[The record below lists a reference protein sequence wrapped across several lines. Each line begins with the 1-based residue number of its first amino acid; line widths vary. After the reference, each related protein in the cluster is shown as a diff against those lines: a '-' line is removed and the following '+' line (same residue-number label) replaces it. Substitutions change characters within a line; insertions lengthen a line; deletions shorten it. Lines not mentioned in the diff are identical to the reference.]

1 MSARTCPAAP
11 GPRSTP
17 GPGRCGDGGAGSL
30 RACAGAWEGRSFRLF
45 FFGRGISA
53 VGDRIVSVALAFAVL
68 DLTGS
73 VKDLGLVLAAQTV
86 PLVLFLLIGGVWSDR
101 LPRRAVMIASDLVR
115 AGAQGASALLL
126 VSGTAHV
133 WQLVVLQAAHGTA
146 DAFFEPAAQALL
158 PETVAAADLQQA
170 NALIAVSTNVANV
183 GGPALA
189 GVLVATLG
197 AGWGLAIDAGSFL
210 ASAAYLSLM
219 RVQAII
225 PAARTG
231 TLSELRSG
239 WRAFRS
245 RTWLWVS
252 ALEFMAANA
261 LFSAYLVL
269 GPQVART
276 SLGGP
281 GAWAA
286 ISTASG
292 IGAVLGGTLG
302 LRWNPRYPLRAMFV
316 TSLVGTS
323 PLLVL
328 LAAVA
333 PLPVLLAAAVISGM
347 SVSFFNLVWFAV
359 VQRRIPGRELSR
371 VSSWDALGSYAI
383 TPVGLAAAGPIGIAL
398 GISTTLYAAAALGA
412 IGTVAVLAVPS
423 VRNLTG
429 QPAGGEELPR
439 SLPHPD
445 RPGP

>member
-1 MSARTCPAAP
+1 MR
-11 GPRSTP
+11 
-17 GPGRCGDGGAGSL
+17 GGAWGQ
-30 RACAGAWEGRSFRLF
+30 RSFRLF
-45 FFGRGISA
+45 FFGQGISA

-86 PLVLFLLIGGVWSDR
+86 PLVVFLLMGGVWSDR
-101 LPRRAVMIASDLVR
+101 LPRRTVMLTSDLVR

-126 VSGTAHV
+126 VSGNAHV
-133 WQLVVLQAAHGTA
+133 WQLVALQAVYGAA
-146 DAFFEPAAQALL
+146 EAFFKPAAQALL

-170 NALIAVSTNVANV
+170 NALIAVSGNIANV

-210 ASAAYLSLM
+210 VSAAYLSLM
-219 RVQAII
+219 RVQAVV

-231 TLSELRSG
+231 TLSELRAG
-239 WRAFRS
+239 WRAFWS

-261 LFSAYLVL
+261 LSFSPYLVL
-269 GPQVART
+269 GPEIART

-292 IGAVLGGTLG
+292 IGAALGGTLG

-316 TSLVGTS
+316 TSLIGTS

-333 PLPVLLAAAVISGM
+333 PLPALLAAAVISGM
-347 SVSFFNLVWFAV
+347 SISFFNLVWFAV
-359 VQRRIPGRELSR
+359 VQRRIPGEELSR

-383 TPVGLAAAGPIGIAL
+383 TPIGLAAAGPIGIAL
-398 GISTTLYAAAALGA
+398 GISTTLYAAAALGVL
-412 IGTVAVLAVPS
+412 GTVAVLAVPS
-423 VRNLTG
+423 VRNLTYD
-429 QPAGGEELPR
+429 PSGGDQCR
-439 SLPHPD
+439 S
-445 RPGP
+445 

>member
-1 MSARTCPAAP
+1 MR
-11 GPRSTP
+11 
-17 GPGRCGDGGAGSL
+17 GGAWGQ
-30 RACAGAWEGRSFRLF
+30 RSFRLF
-45 FFGRGISA
+45 FFGQGISA
-53 VGDRIVSVALAFAVL
+53 VGDRVVSVALAFAVL

-86 PLVLFLLIGGVWSDR
+86 PLVLFLLMGGVWSDR
-101 LPRRAVMIASDLVR
+101 MSRRIVMLASDLVR
-115 AGAQGASALLL
+115 AGAQCASAFLL
-126 VSGTAHV
+126 VSGNARV
-133 WQLVVLQAAHGTA
+133 WQLVVLQAVYGAA
-146 DAFFEPAAQALL
+146 EAFFIPAAQALL

-170 NALIAVSTNVANV
+170 NALIAVSGNIANV

-197 AGWGLAIDAGSFL
+197 AGWGLAVDAGSFL

-219 RVQAII
+219 RVQAVI

-231 TLSELRSG
+231 TLSELRAG

-252 ALEFMAANA
+252 VLEFMAANA
-261 LFSAYLVL
+261 LAFDPYLVL
-269 GPQVART
+269 GPQIART

-292 IGAVLGGTLG
+292 IGAILGGTLG
-302 LRWNPRYPLRAMFV
+302 LRWKPRYPLRAMFV
-316 TSLVGTS
+316 TSVVGTS

-333 PLPVLLAAAVISGM
+333 PLPALLAAAVLSGM
-347 SVSFFNLVWFAV
+347 SISFFNLVWFAV
-359 VQRRIPGRELSR
+359 VQRRIPGEELSR

-383 TPVGLAAAGPIGIAL
+383 APIGLAAAGPIGIAL
-398 GISTTLYAAAALGA
+398 GFSTTLYAAAALGVV
-412 IGTVAVLAVPS
+412 GTVAVLTVPS
-423 VRNLTG
+423 VRNLTADPSDG
-429 QPAGGEELPR
+429 
-439 SLPHPD
+439 D
-445 RPGP
+445 

>member
-1 MSARTCPAAP
+1 MR
-11 GPRSTP
+11 
-17 GPGRCGDGGAGSL
+17 GGAWGQ
-30 RACAGAWEGRSFRLF
+30 RSFRLF
-45 FFGRGISA
+45 FFGQGISA

-73 VKDLGLVLAAQTV
+73 VKDLGLVLSAQTV
-86 PLVLFLLIGGVWSDR
+86 PLLLFLLMGGVWSDR
-101 LPRRAVMIASDLVR
+101 LPRRAVMLTSDLVR

-126 VSGTAHV
+126 VSGNARV
-133 WQLVVLQAAHGTA
+133 WQLVVLQAVYGAA
-146 DAFFEPAAQALL
+146 EAFFKPAAQALL

-170 NALIAVSTNVANV
+170 NALIAVSGNIANV

-189 GVLVATLG
+189 GVLVATVG
-197 AGWGLAIDAGSFL
+197 PGWGLAIDASSFL
-210 ASAAYLSLM
+210 ASAAFLSLM
-219 RVQAII
+219 RVQAVI

-231 TLSELRSG
+231 TLSELRAG

-261 LFSAYLVL
+261 LSFSPYLVL
-269 GPQVART
+269 GPEIART

-316 TSLVGTS
+316 TSLIGTS

-333 PLPVLLAAAVISGM
+333 PLPALLVAAVISGM
-347 SVSFFNLVWFAV
+347 SISFFNLVWFAV
-359 VQRRIPGRELSR
+359 VQRRIPGEELSR

-383 TPVGLAAAGPIGIAL
+383 TPIGLAAAGPIGIAL
-398 GISTTLYAAAALGA
+398 GISTTLYAAAALGVL
-412 IGTVAVLAVPS
+412 GTVAVLAVPS
-423 VRNLTG
+423 VRNLTDDPSDG
-429 QPAGGEELPR
+429 SVEAALGSG
-439 SLPHPD
+439 
-445 RPGP
+445 

>member
-1 MSARTCPAAP
+1 MR
-11 GPRSTP
+11 
-17 GPGRCGDGGAGSL
+17 GGAWGQ
-30 RACAGAWEGRSFRLF
+30 RSFRLF
-45 FFGRGISA
+45 FFGQGISA

-73 VKDLGLVLAAQTV
+73 VRDLGLVLAAQTV
-86 PLVLFLLIGGVWSDR
+86 PLVLFLLMGGVWSDR
-101 LPRRAVMIASDLVR
+101 LSRRAVMLTSDLVR

-126 VSGTAHV
+126 VSGKAQV
-133 WQLVVLQAAHGTA
+133 WQLVVLQAIYGSAE
-146 DAFFEPAAQALL
+146 AFFKPAAQALL

-170 NALIAVSTNVANV
+170 NALIAVSGNIANV

-219 RVQAII
+219 RVQAVI
-225 PAARTG
+225 PAPRTG

-252 ALEFMAANA
+252 ALEFMASNA
-261 LFSAYLVL
+261 LAFSPYLVL
-269 GPQVART
+269 GPEIART

-316 TSLVGTS
+316 TSLIGTS

-333 PLPVLLAAAVISGM
+333 PLPALLGAAVISGM
-347 SVSFFNLVWFAV
+347 SISFFNLVWFAV
-359 VQRRIPGRELSR
+359 VQRRIPGEELSR

-383 TPVGLAAAGPIGIAL
+383 TPIGLAAAGPIGIAL
-398 GISTTLYAAAALGA
+398 GISTTLYAAAALGLLA
-412 IGTVAVLAVPS
+412 TVAVLAVPS
-423 VRNLTG
+423 VRNLTDD
-429 QPAGGEELPR
+429 PSGG
-439 SLPHPD
+439 
-445 RPGP
+445 

>member
-1 MSARTCPAAP
+1 MR
-11 GPRSTP
+11 
-17 GPGRCGDGGAGSL
+17 GGAWGQ
-30 RACAGAWEGRSFRLF
+30 RPFRLF
-45 FFGRGISA
+45 FFGQGISA

-86 PLVLFLLIGGVWSDR
+86 PLVLFLLVGGVWSDR
-101 LPRRAVMIASDLVR
+101 LPRRAVMLTSDLVR

-126 VSGTAHV
+126 VSGNAHV
-133 WQLVVLQAAHGTA
+133 WQLVVLQAVYGAA
-146 DAFFEPAAQALL
+146 EAFFKPAAQALL

-170 NALIAVSTNVANV
+170 NALIAVSGNVANV

-197 AGWGLAIDAGSFL
+197 AGWGLGIDAGSFL
-210 ASAAYLSLM
+210 ASAAFLSLM
-219 RVQAII
+219 RVQAVI

-231 TLSELRSG
+231 TLSELRAG
-239 WRAFRS
+239 WRAFLS

-261 LFSAYLVL
+261 LSFSPYLVL
-269 GPQVART
+269 GPEIART

-302 LRWNPRYPLRAMFV
+302 LRWKPRYPLRAMFV
-316 TSLVGTS
+316 TSLIGTS

-333 PLPVLLAAAVISGM
+333 PLPALLAAAVISGM
-347 SVSFFNLVWFAV
+347 SISFFNLVWFAV
-359 VQRRIPGRELSR
+359 VQRRIPGEELAR

-383 TPVGLAAAGPIGIAL
+383 APIGLAAAGPIGIAL
-398 GISTTLYAAAALGA
+398 GFSTTLYAAAALGVL
-412 IGTVAVLAVPS
+412 GTVAVLAVPS
-423 VRNLTG
+423 VRNLTDDPSG
-429 QPAGGEELPR
+429 DEEV
-439 SLPHPD
+439 
-445 RPGP
+445 

>member
-1 MSARTCPAAP
+1 MR
-11 GPRSTP
+11 
-17 GPGRCGDGGAGSL
+17 GGAWGQ
-30 RACAGAWEGRSFRLF
+30 RSFRLF
-45 FFGRGISA
+45 FFGQGISA

-73 VKDLGLVLAAQTV
+73 VGDLGLVLAAQTV
-86 PLVLFLLIGGVWSDR
+86 PLVLFLLLGGVWSDR
-101 LPRRAVMIASDLVR
+101 LSRRAVMLTSDLVR

-126 VSGTAHV
+126 VSGDAHV
-133 WQLVVLQAAHGTA
+133 WQLVVLQAVYGAA
-146 DAFFEPAAQALL
+146 EAFFKPAAQALL

-170 NALIAVSTNVANV
+170 NALIAVSANIANV

-219 RVQAII
+219 RVQAVM

-231 TLSELRSG
+231 TLSELRAG

-261 LFSAYLVL
+261 LSFSPYLVL
-269 GPQVART
+269 GPEVART
-276 SLGGP
+276 SLGGA

-292 IGAVLGGTLG
+292 IGAVLGGTVG
-302 LRWNPRYPLRAMFV
+302 LRWRPRYPLRAMFV
-316 TSLVGTS
+316 TSLIGTS

-333 PLPVLLAAAVISGM
+333 PLPALLAAAVLSGM
-347 SVSFFNLVWFAV
+347 SISFFNLVWFAV
-359 VQRRIPGRELSR
+359 VQRRIPGEELSR
-371 VSSWDALGSYAI
+371 VSSWDALGSCAI
-383 TPVGLAAAGPIGIAL
+383 TPIGLAAAGPVGIAL

-412 IGTVAVLAVPS
+412 LGTAAVLAVPS

-429 QPAGGEELPR
+429 DPR
-439 SLPHPD
+439 SCEQV
-445 RPGP
+445 

>member
-1 MSARTCPAAP
+1 MR
-11 GPRSTP
+11 
-17 GPGRCGDGGAGSL
+17 GGAWGQ
-30 RACAGAWEGRSFRLF
+30 RSFRLF
-45 FFGRGISA
+45 FFGQGISA
-53 VGDRIVSVALAFAVL
+53 VGDRIVSIALAFAVL

-86 PLVLFLLIGGVWSDR
+86 PLVLFLLMGGVWSDR
-101 LPRRAVMIASDLVR
+101 LPRRAVMLTSDLVR

-126 VSGTAHV
+126 VSGNAHV
-133 WQLVVLQAAHGTA
+133 WQLVVLQAVYGAA
-146 DAFFEPAAQALL
+146 EAFFKPAAQALL

-170 NALIAVSTNVANV
+170 NALIAVSGNIANV

-219 RVQAII
+219 RVQAVI

-231 TLSELRSG
+231 TLSELRAG

-261 LFSAYLVL
+261 LAFSPYLVL
-269 GPQVART
+269 GPEIART

-292 IGAVLGGTLG
+292 IGAVLGGALG

-316 TSLVGTS
+316 TSLIGTS

-328 LAAVA
+328 LATVA
-333 PLPVLLAAAVISGM
+333 PLPALLAAAVLSGM
-347 SVSFFNLVWFAV
+347 SISFFNLVWFAV
-359 VQRRIPGRELSR
+359 VQRRIPAGELSR

-383 TPVGLAAAGPIGIAL
+383 TPIGLAAAGPIGIAL
-398 GISTTLYAAAALGA
+398 GISTTLYAAAALGVL
-412 IGTVAVLAVPS
+412 GTVAVLAVPS
-423 VRNLTG
+423 VRNLTDD
-429 QPAGGEELPR
+429 PSGG
-439 SLPHPD
+439 D
-445 RPGP
+445 QV

>member
-1 MSARTCPAAP
+1 MR
-11 GPRSTP
+11 
-17 GPGRCGDGGAGSL
+17 GGAWGQ
-30 RACAGAWEGRSFRLF
+30 RSFRLF
-45 FFGRGISA
+45 FFGQGISA

-86 PLVLFLLIGGVWSDR
+86 PLVLFLLMGGVWSDR
-101 LPRRAVMIASDLVR
+101 LSRRAVMLTSDLVR

-126 VSGTAHV
+126 VTGNAHV
-133 WQLVVLQAAHGTA
+133 WQLVVLQAVYGAA
-146 DAFFEPAAQALL
+146 EAFFKPAAQALL

-170 NALIAVSTNVANV
+170 NALIAVSGNIANV
-183 GGPALA
+183 GGPAVA

-197 AGWGLAIDAGSFL
+197 AGWGLAIDAGTFL

-219 RVQAII
+219 RVQAVI

-231 TLSELRSG
+231 TFSELRAG
-239 WRAFRS
+239 WQAFRS

-261 LFSAYLVL
+261 LAFSPYSVL
-269 GPQVART
+269 GPEVART

-292 IGAVLGGTLG
+292 IGAILGGTLG
-302 LRWNPRYPLRAMFV
+302 LRWNPRHPLRAMFV
-316 TSLVGTS
+316 TSLIGTS

-328 LAAVA
+328 LGAVA
-333 PLPVLLAAAVISGM
+333 PLPALLAAAVISGM
-347 SVSFFNLVWFAV
+347 SISFFNLVWFAV
-359 VQRRIPGRELSR
+359 VQRRIPGEELSR

-383 TPVGLAAAGPIGIAL
+383 TPIGLAAAGPIGSAL
-398 GISTTLYAAAALGA
+398 GISTTLYGAAALGVL
-412 IGTVAVLAVPS
+412 GTLAVLAVPS
-423 VRNLTG
+423 VRNLTDELTG
-429 QPAGGEELPR
+429 AGVEPARR
-439 SLPHPD
+439 S
-445 RPGP
+445 R

>member
-1 MSARTCPAAP
+1 MR
-11 GPRSTP
+11 G
-17 GPGRCGDGGAGSL
+17 
-30 RACAGAWEGRSFRLF
+30 GAWEQRSFRLF
-45 FFGRGISA
+45 FFGQGISA

-86 PLVLFLLIGGVWSDR
+86 PLVLFLLMGGVWSDR
-101 LPRRAVMIASDLVR
+101 LSRRAVMLTSDLVR
-115 AGAQGASALLL
+115 AGALLL
-126 VSGTAHV
+126 VIGYAHV
-133 WQLVVLQAAHGTA
+133 WQLVVLQAVYGAA
-146 DAFFEPAAQALL
+146 EAFFKPAAQALL
-158 PETVAAADLQQA
+158 PETVAAGDLQQA
-170 NALIAVSTNVANV
+170 NALIAVSGNIANV

-219 RVQAII
+219 RVQAVI

-231 TLSELRSG
+231 TLSELRAG

-252 ALEFMAANA
+252 ALEFMASNA
-261 LFSAYLVL
+261 LAFSPYLVL
-269 GPQVART
+269 GPEIART

-316 TSLVGTS
+316 TSL
-323 PLLVL
+323 
-328 LAAVA
+328 
-333 PLPVLLAAAVISGM
+333 I
-347 SVSFFNLVWFAV
+347 
-359 VQRRIPGRELSR
+359 
-371 VSSWDALGSYAI
+371 
-383 TPVGLAAAGPIGIAL
+383 
-398 GISTTLYAAAALGA
+398 
-412 IGTVAVLAVPS
+412 
-423 VRNLTG
+423 
-429 QPAGGEELPR
+429 
-439 SLPHPD
+439 
-445 RPGP
+445 

>member
-1 MSARTCPAAP
+1 MR
-11 GPRSTP
+11 
-17 GPGRCGDGGAGSL
+17 GGAWGQ
-30 RACAGAWEGRSFRLF
+30 RSFRLF
-45 FFGRGISA
+45 FFGQGISA

-86 PLVLFLLIGGVWSDR
+86 PLVLFLLMGGVWSDR
-101 LPRRAVMIASDLVR
+101 LPRRAVMLTSDLVR

-126 VSGTAHV
+126 VSGNAHV
-133 WQLVVLQAAHGTA
+133 WQLVVLQAVYGAA
-146 DAFFEPAAQALL
+146 EAFFKPAAQALL

-170 NALIAVSTNVANV
+170 NALIAVSGNIANV

-219 RVQAII
+219 RVQAVI

-231 TLSELRSG
+231 TLSELRAG

-261 LFSAYLVL
+261 LSFSPYLVL
-269 GPQVART
+269 GPEVART

-316 TSLVGTS
+316 TSLIGTS

-333 PLPVLLAAAVISGM
+333 PLPALLAAAVISGM
-347 SVSFFNLVWFAV
+347 SISFFNLVWFAV
-359 VQRRIPGRELSR
+359 VQRRIPGEELSR

-383 TPVGLAAAGPIGIAL
+383 TPIGLAAAGPIGIAL
-398 GISTTLYAAAALGA
+398 GISTTLYAAAALGVL
-412 IGTVAVLAVPS
+412 GTVAVLAVPS
-423 VRNLTG
+423 VRNLTDD
-429 QPAGGEELPR
+429 PSGG
-439 SLPHPD
+439 D
-445 RPGP
+445 

>member
-1 MSARTCPAAP
+1 MR
-11 GPRSTP
+11 R
-17 GPGRCGDGGAGSL
+17 
-30 RACAGAWEGRSFRLF
+30 GAWGQRSFRLF
-45 FFGRGISA
+45 FFGQAISA
-53 VGDRIVSVALAFAVL
+53 LGDRIVSVALAFAVL

-86 PLVLFLLIGGVWSDR
+86 PLVLFLLVGGVWSDR
-101 LPRRAVMIASDLVR
+101 LPRRAVMLTSDLVR

-133 WQLVVLQAAHGTA
+133 WQLVVLQAVYGAA
-146 DAFFEPAAQALL
+146 EAFFKPAAQALL

-170 NALIAVSTNVANV
+170 NALIAVSGNIANV

-197 AGWGLAIDAGSFL
+197 AGWGLAIDAASFL

-219 RVQAII
+219 RVQAVL

-231 TLSELRSG
+231 TLSELRAG

-261 LFSAYLVL
+261 LAFSPYLVL
-269 GPQVART
+269 GPEIART

-302 LRWNPRYPLRAMFV
+302 LRWDPRYPLRAMFV
-316 TSLVGTS
+316 TSLIGTS

-333 PLPVLLAAAVISGM
+333 PLPALLAAAVLSGM
-347 SVSFFNLVWFAV
+347 SISFFNLVWFAV
-359 VQRRIPGRELSR
+359 VQRRIPGEELSR

-383 TPVGLAAAGPIGIAL
+383 TPIGLAAAGPIGIAL
-398 GISTTLYAAAALGA
+398 GISTTLYAAAALGVL
-412 IGTVAVLAVPS
+412 GTVAVLAVPS
-423 VRNLTG
+423 VRNLTDD
-429 QPAGGEELPR
+429 PSGG
-439 SLPHPD
+439 D
-445 RPGP
+445 

>member
-1 MSARTCPAAP
+1 MR
-11 GPRSTP
+11 
-17 GPGRCGDGGAGSL
+17 GGAWGQ
-30 RACAGAWEGRSFRLF
+30 RPFRLF
-45 FFGRGISA
+45 FFGQGISA

-73 VKDLGLVLAAQTV
+73 VKDLGLVLAAQAV
-86 PLVLFLLIGGVWSDR
+86 PLVLFLLLGGVWSDR
-101 LPRRAVMIASDLVR
+101 LSRRAVMLTSDLVR

-126 VSGTAHV
+126 VSGNAHV
-133 WQLVVLQAAHGTA
+133 WQLVVLQAVYGAA
-146 DAFFEPAAQALL
+146 EAFFKPAAQALL

-170 NALIAVSTNVANV
+170 NALIAVSGNIANI

-219 RVQAII
+219 RVEAVT
-225 PAARTG
+225 PATRTG
-231 TLSELRSG
+231 TLSELRAG

-245 RTWLWVS
+245 RTWLWIS

-261 LFSAYLVL
+261 LSFSPYLVL
-269 GPQVART
+269 GPEIART
-276 SLGGP
+276 SLGGA

-286 ISTASG
+286 ISSASG

-316 TSLVGTS
+316 TSLIGTS

-333 PLPVLLAAAVISGM
+333 PLPALLAAAVLSGM
-347 SVSFFNLVWFAV
+347 SISFFNLVWFAV
-359 VQRRIPGRELSR
+359 VQRRIPGEELSR
-371 VSSWDALGSYAI
+371 VSSWVPSGSRSASQRRS
-383 TPVGLAAAGPIGIAL
+383 TRPLRWAFWAPWPCSPSRPFATSHTTRAAATSHESYRLSQREPSSLAD
-398 GISTTLYAAAALGA
+398 AARL
-412 IGTVAVLAVPS
+412 
-423 VRNLTG
+423 R
-429 QPAGGEELPR
+429 
-439 SLPHPD
+439 
-445 RPGP
+445 

>member
-1 MSARTCPAAP
+1 MR
-11 GPRSTP
+11 G
-17 GPGRCGDGGAGSL
+17 
-30 RACAGAWEGRSFRLF
+30 GAWEQRSFRLF
-45 FFGRGISA
+45 FFGQGISA

-86 PLVLFLLIGGVWSDR
+86 PLVLFLLMGGVWSDR
-101 LPRRAVMIASDLVR
+101 LSRRAVMLTSDLVR

-126 VSGTAHV
+126 VSGNAHV
-133 WQLVVLQAAHGTA
+133 WQLVVLQAVYGAA
-146 DAFFEPAAQALL
+146 EAFFRPAAQALL
-158 PETVAAADLQQA
+158 PETVAAGDLQQA
-170 NALIAVSTNVANV
+170 NALIAVSGNIANV

-219 RVQAII
+219 RVQAVI

-231 TLSELRSG
+231 TLSELRAG

-252 ALEFMAANA
+252 ALEFMASNA
-261 LFSAYLVL
+261 LAFSPYLVL
-269 GPQVART
+269 GPEIART

-316 TSLVGTS
+316 TSLIGTS

-328 LAAVA
+328 LAVVA
-333 PLPVLLAAAVISGM
+333 PLPALLAAAVISGM
-347 SVSFFNLVWFAV
+347 SISFFNLVWFAV
-359 VQRRIPGRELSR
+359 VQRQIPGEALSR
-371 VSSWDALGSYAI
+371 VSSWDSLGSYAI
-383 TPVGLAAAGPIGIAL
+383 TPIGLAAAGPIGIAL

-412 IGTVAVLAVPS
+412 LGTIAVLAVPS
-423 VRNLTG
+423 VRNLTDD
-429 QPAGGEELPR
+429 PSAGHL
-439 SLPHPD
+439 
-445 RPGP
+445 